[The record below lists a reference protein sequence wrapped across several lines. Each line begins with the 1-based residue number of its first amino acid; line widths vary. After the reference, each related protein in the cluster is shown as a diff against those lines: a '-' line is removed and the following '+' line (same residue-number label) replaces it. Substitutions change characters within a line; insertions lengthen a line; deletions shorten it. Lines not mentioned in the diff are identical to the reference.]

1 VIQYL
6 PVCIAHCMQVEVLE
20 QGSTQHQMLDA
31 GPIVLANADDA
42 SLESEEV
49 YIARCDCIFL
59 S

>member
-1 VIQYL
+1 
-6 PVCIAHCMQVEVLE
+6 MLE
-20 QGSTQHQMLDA
+20 QGSAQHQVLDA